1 MLNLDSTQPSAILR
15 LLKRRLPS
23 WLAVLL
29 LAPFTC
35 PATGFT
41 GTLLGRVTDSSGQ
54 AVPSAKLVVRN
65 VATNT
70 SRELTSDVLGEF
82 VVSLLPP
89 GTYEVTARA
98 GGFRP
103 QTLRAITLD
112 VDQTTEIN
120 FTLQV
125 GELHE
130 QVVVTVST
138 SLLETE
144 SSALGQVIGPQP
156 VAALP
161 LNERNFLAF
170 TLLVPGV
177 QMSADGSQNSSQG
190 GAISVDGAREQAN
203 NFLLDGADNNDSVV
217 NQFSALPSV
226 DAIQEFK
233 VQSSNSSAEFGRS
246 GGAQINV
253 VLKGGSN
260 DFHGS
265 LFEFFRNRHLDA
277 KNFFDLSECVPTSAS
292 GTCGSIPRFDRNQ
305 FGGSLGGPLRRDK
318 SFSFLSYE
326 TLRLRQAT
334 TREAT
339 VPSLAQ
345 RDAALA
351 AVPQDVRNPAGV
363 AVFDLLPAANVG
375 PDLGLSNSFVSPPTI
390 RETVH
395 FLLLKFD
402 HVLTSKDTMSSHY
415 ALFDDSRFNPFDPL
429 ASVTNLPGYGT
440 LWMNRG
446 QNFGISWT
454 RQASVH
460 LTNEFR
466 FGFNRRRGGIFQ
478 QSLGTDQNQKL
489 GFPSVSSN
497 PADWG
502 YPIVVLAGFD
512 GIGEPRIYPQDRHVN
527 TFHAADTLAWN
538 PAFGSARHQF
548 KFGADIRRIQA
559 NLFID
564 ALARGEWFFLGTFTG
579 DSLQDLLR
587 GLPTFALA
595 AGGDT
600 PAGLRT
606 IDLNFFV
613 QDDMRLTSRFTI
625 NMGLRWEYNQP
636 PVEVRD
642 RLSAPDLTAN
652 SASCTPK
659 PDCQFIIA
667 GTRGLPRATYSRDLN
682 NFAPRIGFA
691 WRPLA
696 STRIAVRSSYGIF
709 YDVGILNANFYPRA
723 NPPFFDIGLFLNFG
737 TSSIQ
742 NILSQP
748 AFPQSPV
755 ATMLDPG
762 YRDGYMQRW
771 NLDTQF
777 EPLQGTVIDLAYVG
791 SKGTDLATQ
800 RNLNQAPPGTGAF
813 PFPQFGPI
821 NLIQS
826 TASSSYHSLQFRA
839 ERRFNHGLSY
849 LAGYT
854 WSRSIDDASALFAT
868 GAEPGF
874 AQNSLDLGAEKGLSN
889 FHAKHRMVVNFI
901 YRSPVSEG
909 NGRLRDH
916 AVLHYLLRDWQL
928 SSIVVI
934 QSGRPFTVNRGI
946 DQSHSG
952 TVGLGI
958 FADRP
963 NQMADPFRPGPVA
976 ANPDPLCALPISLGG
991 HAADHVRTPQT
1002 WFNPCAFAD
1011 PGVAFGNAGRN
1022 SLIGPGLT
1030 SFDFSFAREILLR
1043 SERHRLQFRADF
1055 FNFFNHP
1062 NFDLPD
1068 RSFDSRT
1075 FSRLNTA
1082 NVNGIKP
1089 PRQIQFAIRY
1099 SF

>member
-1 MLNLDSTQPSAILR
+1 MNPVCAQAGGTSELFK
-15 LLKRRLPS
+15 KRFLP
-23 WLAVLL
+23 WLALLL
-29 LAPFTC
+29 LAPYAC
-35 PATGFT
+35 IASGFT
-41 GTLLGRVTDSSGQ
+41 GTLVGRVTDSSGR
-54 AVPSAKLVVRN
+54 PIRSAKLVVRN
-65 VATNT
+65 IATNA
-70 SRELTSDVLGEF
+70 SRELTTDMQGEF
-82 VVSLLPP
+82 AASLLPP
-89 GTYEVTARA
+89 GTYEVSAQTE
-98 GGFRP
+98 GFH
-103 QTLRAITLD
+103 TKILRGVILD
-112 VDQTTEIN
+112 VDQTVRIDL
-120 FTLQV
+120 TLKV
-125 GELHE
+125 GSLHE
-130 QVVVTVST
+130 EVVINSST
-138 SLLETE
+138 PLLESE
-144 SSALGQVIGPQP
+144 SSALGQVIDPQT
-156 VAALP
+156 ASALP
-161 LNERNFLAF
+161 LNERNFLVF
-170 TLLVPGV
+170 TLLAPGV
-177 QMSADGSQNSSQG
+177 QMSADGSQNASQG
-190 GAISVDGAREQAN
+190 GAISVDGAREQSN
-203 NFLLDGADNNDSVV
+203 NFLLDGVDNNDSLI
-217 NQFSALPSV
+217 NQFSVLPSV
-226 DAIQEFK
+226 EAIAEFK
-233 VQSSNSSAEFGRS
+233 VQSSNASAEYGRS

-253 VLKGGSN
+253 ILKGGTN
-260 DFHGS
+260 AFHGS
-265 LFEFFRNRHLDA
+265 AFEFFRNRHLDA
-277 KNFFDLSECVPTSAS
+277 KNYFDLPDCLATSPPGICS
-292 GTCGSIPRFDRNQ
+292 SIPRFDRNQ
-305 FGGSLGGPLRRDK
+305 FGGTLGGPIRKDK
-318 SFSFLSYE
+318 TFFFLSYE

-339 VPSLAQ
+339 VPSQAQ
-345 RDAALA
+345 RDTALA
-351 AVPQDVRNPAGV
+351 AVPQGLRNPAGV

-375 PDLGLSNSFVSPPTI
+375 PGLGLSNSFVSSPTI

-395 FLLLKFD
+395 FLVLKFD
-402 HVLTSKDTMSSHY
+402 HVLTSKDAVSSHY
-415 ALFDDSRFNPFDPL
+415 ALFDDNRFNPFDPL

-446 QNFGISWT
+446 QNFGIAWT
-454 RQASVH
+454 HQTSVR

-478 QSLGTDQNQKL
+478 QSSGTDQNQKL
-489 GFPSVSSN
+489 GFPKVSST

-512 GIGEPRIYPQDRHVN
+512 GIGEPRIYPQDRHMN
-527 TFHAADTLAWN
+527 TFHVADTLAWN
-538 PAFGSARHQF
+538 PAFASARHQF

-564 ALARGEWFFLGTFTG
+564 ALARGEWFFLGGFTG
-579 DSLQDLLR
+579 DPLQDLLR
-587 GLPTFALA
+587 GLPAFALA
-595 AGGDT
+595 ADGDT
-600 PAGLRT
+600 PSGLRAT
-606 IDLNFFV
+606 DLNFFV
-613 QDDMRLTSRFTI
+613 QDDMRLTRRFTF

-636 PVEVRD
+636 PVEVHD

-652 SASCTPK
+652 SASCAPR
-659 PDCQFIIA
+659 PDCQFTVA
-667 GTRGLPRATYSRDLN
+667 GTRGLPRATYSSDLN

-696 STRIAVRSSYGIF
+696 STGFVVRSSYGIF
-709 YDVGILNANFYPRA
+709 HDVGILNANFYPRA

-762 YRDGYMQRW
+762 YRDGYMQHW
-771 NLDTQF
+771 NLDAQF
-777 EPLQGTVIDLAYVG
+777 EPLQGTVLDLAYVG

-874 AQNSLDLGAEKGLSN
+874 AQSSRDFGAEKGLSN
-889 FHAKHRMVVNFI
+889 FHAKHRMVANFI
-901 YRSPVSEG
+901 YASPLSES
-909 NGRLRDH
+909 NRRLRNH
-916 AVLHYLLRDWQL
+916 ALLHHLLRDWQF

-963 NQMADPFRPGPVA
+963 NQIADPFRPGPVV

-991 HAADHVRTPQT
+991 HAADHVRTQQT
-1002 WFNPCAFAD
+1002 WFNPCAFVD

-1030 SFDFSFAREILLR
+1030 SFDFSLAREIPLG
-1043 SERHRLQFRADF
+1043 SEGHRLQFRGDF

-1068 RSFDSRT
+1068 RNFDSRT

-1089 PRQIQFAIRY
+1089 PRQIQFAITY